1 MTAEP
6 PVSLPGTAAGSSPGV
21 STAPGLTAPGLTPP
35 GLTADAADL
44 GHLPQALRAGADMS
58 GVSDPR
64 LLRALDWW
72 RGLATV
78 SALPLPDRAQIDPAA
93 ITDLLPYCILWDVLH
108 GPNDTRLYRC
118 RLAGTILC
126 EVYGRDGRGLM
137 LHEMFGDDTA
147 QMQAGLDVAAI
158 HARPFHAEHRMT
170 WAKKDFYKY
179 RRVLLPFTHRA
190 AALRLDGRPEENP
203 ARVGLLMN
211 VISFVPE

>member
-6 PVSLPGTAAGSSPGV
+6 PSSLSGPSAGPAV
-21 STAPGLTAPGLTPP
+21 STAS
-35 GLTADAADL
+35 GLTADAADME
-44 GHLPQALRAGADMS
+44 HLPQALRAGADM
-58 GVSDPR
+58 GAVSDAR

-93 ITDLLPYCILWDVLH
+93 IPDLLPYCILWDVLH
-108 GPNDTRLYRC
+108 GPDETRLYRC

-137 LHEMFGDDTA
+137 LHEMFGDETA
-147 QMQAGLDVAAI
+147 QMQAELDVAVT

-170 WAKKDFYKY
+170 WAKKEFYKY

-190 AALRLDGRPEENP
+190 AALRLDGRPMDDTGENP
-203 ARVGLLMN
+203 GRVGLLMN
-211 VISFVPE
+211 VISFVAE

>member
-6 PVSLPGTAAGSSPGV
+6 PISLPGTSAGSSPA
-21 STAPGLTAPGLTPP
+21 SSAAPGQTAP

-44 GHLPQALRAGADMS
+44 GHLPQALRAGADMR
-58 GVSDPR
+58 GLSDPR

-78 SALPLPDRAQIDPAA
+78 SALPLPDRAQVDPAE

-147 QMQAGLDVAAI
+147 EMQAGLDVAVL

>member
-1 MTAEP
+1 MTADP
-6 PVSLPGTAAGSSPGV
+6 PASLSGIAAGSPAGA
-21 STAPGLTAPGLTPP
+21 STAPGLTAP

-44 GHLPQALRAGADMS
+44 GHLPQALRAGADMRS
-58 GVSDPR
+58 LSDSR

-78 SALPLPDRAQIDPAA
+78 SALPLPDRAQIDPAT

-108 GPNDTRLYRC
+108 GPNETRLYRC

-147 QMQAGLDVAAI
+147 QMQAGLDVAVI

-190 AALRLDGRPEENP
+190 AALRLDGQREENP

>member
-6 PVSLPGTAAGSSPGV
+6 PAFLPGTAAGASPAS
-21 STAPGLTAPGLTPP
+21 STAPASA
-35 GLTADAADL
+35 TADAADL
-44 GHLPQALRAGADMS
+44 GHLPQALRAGADMRS
-58 GVSDPR
+58 VSDTR

-78 SALPLPDRAQIDPAA
+78 SALPLPDRAQIDPAE

-147 QMQAGLDVAAI
+147 QMQAGLDVAAL

-170 WAKKDFYKY
+170 WAKKEFYKY

-190 AALRLDGRPEENP
+190 AALRLDGGPDDTP
-203 ARVGLLMN
+203 GRVGLLMN

>member
-6 PVSLPGTAAGSSPGV
+6 HPTALPATPAA
-21 STAPGLTAPGLTPP
+21 TPNATT
-35 GLTADAADL
+35 GAEDL
-44 GHLPQALRAGADMS
+44 DHLPLALRHGADM
-58 GVSDPR
+58 GRLADRR

-72 RGLATV
+72 RGLAAQ
-78 SALPLPDRAQIDPAA
+78 SAFPLPDRLQIEPAA
-93 ITDLLPYCILWDVLH
+93 ITDLLPYCILWDVLPQQ
-108 GPNDTRLYRC
+108 GETRLYRC

-126 EVYGRDGRGLM
+126 EIYGRDGRGLM

-147 QMQAGLDVAAI
+147 RMQAELDVAVA

-179 RRVLLPFTHRA
+179 RRILLPFTHRA
-190 AALRLDGRPEENP
+190 AALRQAGGLGGDPRVDDP
-203 ARVGLLMN
+203 AYDSGRVGLLMN

>member
-1 MTAEP
+1 MTADP
-6 PVSLPGTAAGSSPGV
+6 PVSSPHPYPAA
-21 STAPGLTAPGLTPP
+21 
-35 GLTADAADL
+35 LTADAADL
-44 GHLPQALRAGADMS
+44 GHLPQALRAGADMRAL
-58 GVSDPR
+58 SDPR

-72 RGLATV
+72 RGLAAQS
-78 SALPLPDRAQIDPAA
+78 SAAPGGRIPDRALIDPAE

-147 QMQAGLDVAAI
+147 EMQAGLEVAVI

-190 AALRLDGRPEENP
+190 AALRLDGQREENP